1 MDALCA
7 LVIGK
12 EYNIVW
18 STTLFHDSAF
28 LKWCIYWINW
38 IYHRNCYEN
47 KFDWCTSKKIW
58 NFMFLMYHIQL
69 NKYSK
74 FSRDVKQNSSN
85 MKLSCPFFLSNLI
98 SMALGLWILTKIKYH
113 AQLLF
118 MELMIKFLCI
128 VSAYV
133 IIVPMVTWYWDC
145 QLILHYCDVIMT
157 GMSSQTTSLKIVYS
171 TIYSGA
177 DQRKHQSF
185 VSLTFLWGIHQWL
198 VNSPHKGLVMQKCFH
213 LMTSSWL

>member
-1 MDALCA
+1 MKTNLTDALQR
-7 LVIGK
+7 K
-12 EYNIVW
+12 FE
-18 STTLFHDSAF
+18 TLCFS
-28 LKWCIYWINW
+28 CIIFNW
-38 IYHRNCYEN
+38 ISIQSFPEMSNKIVQIWSYHV
-47 KFDWCTSKKIW
+47 
-58 NFMFLMYHIQL
+58 H
-69 NKYSK
+69 
-74 FSRDVKQNSSN
+74 
-85 MKLSCPFFLSNLI
+85 FLSNLI

-128 VSAYV
+128 VSVYV

-198 VNSPHKGLVMQKCFH
+198 VNSAHKGLVMQKCFH